1 MPERGLEPPRVSPH
15 GPKPCASANFATPAS
30 VPILHRTGDII
41 HPMEIKL
48 DKQEKNTAF
57 VNITVASSEV
67 QTEEQHTLE
76 HLAEETTLKGFRK
89 GKAPLALVKSSLNP
103 EKLKERT
110 IIHLLGHAIDQAV
123 KELKLKV
130 IANPHLTKEDTSKP
144 DWNFILEFPLYP
156 EFELGDYQSKI
167 SAALAKSKP
176 DNEDKKLK
184 VVFDALLDNV
194 KMDIP
199 QALVM
204 EEVNRSLGRLV
215 NQTEAINLSIADY
228 LKSIKKT
235 PDELR
240 EEYQKT
246 ATESLKLDF
255 ILFALAKE
263 MKLTVSEEEV
273 KSLEGAADVKPENRP
288 YLESVLLKRKAVDS
302 LLKL

>member
-1 MPERGLEPPRVSPH
+1 
-15 GPKPCASANFATPAS
+15 
-30 VPILHRTGDII
+30 
-41 HPMEIKL
+41 MEIKL

-57 VNITVASSEV
+57 VNIIVSAKEVA
-67 QTEEQHTLE
+67 TEEQHTLE

-89 GKAPLALVKSSLNP
+89 GKAPLPLVKNSLDP

-123 KELKLKV
+123 KDLKLKV
-130 IANPHLTKEDTSKP
+130 IANPHLTKEDTSKA
-144 DWNFILEFPLYP
+144 DWEFTLEFPLYP
-156 EFELGDYQSKI
+156 EFELGDYQAKI
-167 SAALAKSKP
+167 KAAYTKEKP
-176 DNEDKKLK
+176 DNEDKRLK
-184 VVFDALLDNV
+184 VAFDTLLDSI

-199 QALVM
+199 EALIM

-215 NQTEAINLSIADY
+215 SQTEALNLSVADY

-235 PDELR
+235 PEQLR
-240 EEYQKT
+240 EEYHKT

-255 ILFALAKE
+255 LLFAIAKD
-263 MKLTVSEEEV
+263 MKLTVTEEEV
-273 KSLEGAADVKPENRP
+273 KSLQGAADVKEENRP